1 MEFGSAS
8 SKSSVLSEDL
18 PGQVSVYSC
27 LAPAGHLPVLLR
39 GMFGER
45 PEGIVWKFGKC
56 QQFSSLRFVTSQS
69 FELWGGLKRRSFVLG
84 IVLVCPLFC
93 QNSKVW

>member
-27 LAPAGHLPVLLR
+27 LAPAGRLPVPLR

-69 FELWGGLKRRSFVLG
+69 FELWGGLKCRNFVLG